1 MRRRCTGTTAGPQAT
16 AGCPRTGNPVN
27 SEAVR
32 LRERLAAKLMTAT
45 RPRSQLSAL
54 LALGVVLG
62 VAAAAGGEPSPARS
76 VVERALAATVGIQC
90 ELNRFVNHSGTG
102 IVIGPDGHILTA
114 TSVVPAGAT
123 KIRVTFPG
131 FVVRDAEIVA
141 VDELL
146 AVTVIKVDDSG
157 LPCLPL
163 ARDLPAVGSTAY
175 TASDVENSLATNG
188 RASFSRG
195 LISGVY
201 DVPKHPEAAYAGIA
215 LETTAAVNPGSD
227 GGPLIDEAGRVC
239 GVLTL
244 GTLPLRW
251 QGTAIPTK
259 VLLEKF
265 APLSSVAV
273 AEGSAAGGDKAP
285 IGPLQKAAAEIA
297 ASLVGIEVERQ
308 FPVERLPQ
316 KSWDEFKAGI
326 KDYDSLPEPKQQQK
340 FAEYLNVARAFEVN
354 QLLRRPPGA
363 ATGLV
368 ISADGFVLT
377 SLFNVGG
384 DMAFVRKSTGKP
396 RAFDAQE
403 PIQKMLAESA
413 DGVEQR
419 PNAIRKVTV
428 VLRDG
433 SRHEAKVVA
442 KHEPLGVAL
451 LKIDA
456 QDLPW
461 YDLAGN
467 SISPQLG
474 DVVGLVGYLPGGTPA
489 YTLNAGIVSA
499 PSRNRGYQFQ
509 TDALL
514 NYGNSGGPLFDRGGN
529 FLGLA
534 AAPIQPDTILGRLV
548 SPQQL
553 MMWTRAPNSG
563 VGMAARADRIRDVLD
578 TLKSGKSFDKIPGPF
593 LGVQADES
601 KAFADSLVIGG
612 VAPGSPAEK
621 AGLKRGD
628 VLFEMDGAD
637 VNSWNELMQLLAAC
651 KAGQV
656 VEIRVR
662 RKGGGPRLMIAGR
675 EVETADDLNR
685 LKLSLKPGERFEGV
699 LSTDE
704 SRSCQVT
711 LGENK

>member
-1 MRRRCTGTTAGPQAT
+1 M
-16 AGCPRTGNPVN
+16 
-27 SEAVR
+27 S
-32 LRERLAAKLMTAT
+32 T
-45 RPRSQLSAL
+45 RAAL
-54 LALGVVLG
+54 LALPVVLG
-62 VAAAAGGEPSPARS
+62 FAHAAGGDPSPARGMA
-76 VVERALAATVGIQC
+76 ERTLAATVGIRC
-90 ELNRFVNHSGTG
+90 ELDGFMNFTGTG

-114 TSVVPAGAT
+114 TSVVPPKAE

-131 FVVRDAEIVA
+131 FVVRDATITA
-141 VDELL
+141 VDESL
-146 AVTVIKVDDSG
+146 AVTVIKVDASG
-157 LPCLPL
+157 LPFLPL
-163 ARDLPAVGSTAY
+163 SSELPAVGSTAY
-175 TASDVENSLATNG
+175 TAGDVENALLTNG

-195 LISGVY
+195 LVSGVY
-201 DVPKHPEAAYAGIA
+201 DVPKHPEAAYTGIA
-215 LETTAAVNPGSD
+215 IETTAAVNPGSD
-227 GGPLIDEAGRVC
+227 GGPLVDEAGHVC
-239 GVLTL
+239 GVITL

-251 QGTAIPTK
+251 QGTAVPTK

-265 APLSSVAV
+265 AALKSM
-273 AEGSAAGGDKAP
+273 AAPAQAAAPGGAAAAA
-285 IGPLQKAAAEIA
+285 GPLQKVAAEIA
-297 ASLVGIEVERQ
+297 PSLVGIEVERQ
-308 FPVERLPQ
+308 FPVERLPRQ
-316 KSWDEFKAGI
+316 SWDEFKAGV
-326 KDYDSLPEPKQQQK
+326 KDYASLPEPKKQQQ

-377 SLFNVGG
+377 SLFNVGN
-384 DMAFVRKSTGKP
+384 DVAFIRKATGKP
-396 RAFDAQE
+396 RGFDAHE
-403 PIQKMLAESA
+403 PIQKMLAESS

-419 PNAIRKVTV
+419 PNAPKAITV
-428 VLRDG
+428 VLADG
-433 SRHEAKVVA
+433 SRHEAKKVA
-442 KHEPLGVAL
+442 HHEPLGVAL

-461 YDLAGN
+461 YDVAGN

-474 DVVGLVGYLPGGTPA
+474 DAIGLLGHLPGGTPA
-489 YTLNAGIVSA
+489 YTLNAGIISA

-578 TLKSGKSFDKIPGPF
+578 ALKSGKSFDRIPGPF

-601 KAFADSLVIGG
+601 KAFADNVVIGG
-612 VAPGSPAEK
+612 VGPGSPAEK

-628 VLFEMDGAD
+628 VLLEMDGAE
-637 VNSWNELMQLLAAC
+637 VNSWNELTERIASC

-656 VEIRVR
+656 VEIRVQ
-662 RKGGGPRLMIAGR
+662 RKGGGPRLLVGNR
-675 EVETADDLNR
+675 EIETVDDLKR
-685 LKLSLKPGERFEGV
+685 LKQSLKPGERFEGV

-704 SRSCQVT
+704 TRAFQVT

>member
-1 MRRRCTGTTAGPQAT
+1 MAE
-16 AGCPRTGNPVN
+16 RT
-27 SEAVR
+27 
-32 LRERLAAKLMTAT
+32 
-45 RPRSQLSAL
+45 
-54 LALGVVLG
+54 
-62 VAAAAGGEPSPARS
+62 
-76 VVERALAATVGIQC
+76 LAATVGVRC
-90 ELNRFVNHSGTG
+90 ELNGFVKHSGTG
-102 IVIGPDGHILTA
+102 VVISPTGHILTA
-114 TSVVPAGAT
+114 TSVVPPGAT

-131 FVVRDAEIVA
+131 FVVRDAEPVA
-141 VDELL
+141 VDEAL
-146 AVTVIKVDDSG
+146 AVAVIKVDASG
-157 LPCLPL
+157 LPFLPL
-163 ARDLPAVGSTAY
+163 SRDLPSVGSTAY
-175 TASDVENSLATNG
+175 TAGDVEDALLTNG

-195 LISGVY
+195 LVSGLY
-201 DVPKHPEAAYAGIA
+201 EVPKCPEAAYTGIA
-215 LETTAAVNPGSD
+215 IETTAAVNPGSD
-227 GGPLIDEAGRVC
+227 GGPLIDGAGRVC
-239 GVLTL
+239 GVITL

-251 QGTAIPTK
+251 QGTAVPTK

-265 APLSSVAV
+265 AALKSAA
-273 AEGSAAGGDKAP
+273 AESPAAGGGQPAP
-285 IGPLQKAAAEIA
+285 GPLHAAAAEIA
-297 ASLVGIEVERQ
+297 AFLAGIEVERQ
-308 FPVERLPQ
+308 FPVEQLPRT
-316 KSWDEFKAGI
+316 SWDEFKAGV

-384 DMAFVRKSTGKP
+384 DMALIRKATGKP
-396 RAFDAQE
+396 RAFDPHE
-403 PIQKMLAESA
+403 PIQKMLAESSE
-413 DGVEQR
+413 GVEQR
-419 PNAIRKVTV
+419 PNAIQKVTV

-442 KHEPLGVAL
+442 KHEPLGIAL

-456 QDLPW
+456 QDLAW
-461 YDLAGN
+461 YDVAGN

-474 DVVGLVGYLPGGTPA
+474 DAVGLMGHLPGGSPA
-489 YTLNAGIVSA
+489 YTLNAGIISA

-514 NYGNSGGPLFDRGGN
+514 NYGNSGGPILDRGGN

-534 AAPIQPDTILGRLV
+534 TAPIQPDTILGRLV

-578 TLKSGKSFDKIPGPF
+578 ALKSGKSVDRIPGPF
-593 LGVQADES
+593 LGIQADES
-601 KAFADSLVIGG
+601 KAFADNVVVGG

-628 VLFEMDGAD
+628 VLVEMEGVE
-637 VNSWNELMQLLAAC
+637 VNSWNELTERIAAC

-656 VEIRVR
+656 VEIRVQ
-662 RKGGGPRLMIAGR
+662 RKGGGPRLVIAGR
-675 EVETADDLNR
+675 EVETVDDLKR
-685 LKLSLKPGERFEGV
+685 LKQSLKPGERFEGV
-699 LSTDE
+699 LSTEE
-704 SRSCQVT
+704 SRTLQVT